1 MAVDYS
7 QVPIIQCA
15 YQLALEI
22 QKYLVTCPKSLRY
35 QVGERLANATQDFFA
50 GTIKANFE
58 RNLERRQGIL
68 HNLSAHLLTIRMWL
82 RMLKELKGMPSG
94 LHGSLNLMVSDIQR
108 QLTAWSKWSQGQG
121 TDASRDVTYRRQDM

>member
-1 MAVDYS
+1 MSVDYS

-35 QVGERLANATQDFFA
+35 QVGERLAHATQDFFA

-58 RNLERRQGIL
+58 RNLERRQSML
-68 HNLSAHLLTIRMWL
+68 HDLSAHLLLIRMWL
-82 RMLKELKGMPSG
+82 RMLKELKGLPTG
-94 LHGSLNLMVSDIQR
+94 LHSSLNLVVSDIQR
-108 QLTAWSKWSQGQG
+108 QLTAWSKWTQGQS
-121 TDASRDVTYRRQDM
+121 TESSRDVTNGR